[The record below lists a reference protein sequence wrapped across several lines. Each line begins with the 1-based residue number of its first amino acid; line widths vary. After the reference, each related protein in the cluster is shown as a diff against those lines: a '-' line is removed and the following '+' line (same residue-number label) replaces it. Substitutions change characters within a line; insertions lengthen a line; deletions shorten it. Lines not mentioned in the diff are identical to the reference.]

1 MRRRQNLKYHMKQD
15 TTFKI
20 RWDEFQMPEECGLF
34 CKIYKYVALQS
45 K

>member
-1 MRRRQNLKYHMKQD
+1 MKQD